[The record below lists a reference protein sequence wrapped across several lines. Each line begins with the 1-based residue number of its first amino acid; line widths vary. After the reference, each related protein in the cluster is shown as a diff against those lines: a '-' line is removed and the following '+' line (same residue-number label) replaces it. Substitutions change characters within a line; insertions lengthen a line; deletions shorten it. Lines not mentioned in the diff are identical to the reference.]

1 MLDMIIKRMWTLEG
15 RFTREALHSRV
26 QLLES
31 GQEAGFQNSI
41 EIINTLKYFSDDT
54 SKLLK
59 IGSRHTDAVK
69 HLVEVVATHNVFL
82 GRLIP
87 LEEAKGTTTR
97 HITNLA
103 GKFDDV
109 YAIFHCL
116 EKILNSKEFSIS
128 EAETMQ
134 ASIRE
139 CQHNLKKNE
148 ERVHDTMISKARVL
162 MSTIGSSHK
171 LPVRVVEDDGNDNES
186 DLDSIDVD
194 SLTGQFDRVTLSE
207 HKMIVIFDE
216 AGCIPS
222 YELVGLSRVNGN
234 IEALVAVGD
243 KYQLPPYNPNQ
254 NHTGKKNGSYHR
266 QRRQAAPTKI
276 KSILDVSK
284 LKIDGGT
291 KKKLTI
297 QYRVPRDIAAVLN
310 DRIYKGDYT
319 TPAVSNVPAEGFCLL
334 DVVQSERNEKYVNKD
349 EVQMC
354 LQMVTQLLN
363 EGNGNIMLL
372 TPVRENIMY
381 MFVYRC

>member
-15 RFTREALHSRV
+15 RFKREALHSRV
-26 QLLES
+26 RLLES

-41 EIINTLKYFSDDT
+41 EIINTLRYFSDDT
-54 SKLLK
+54 GKLLK
-59 IGSRHTDAVK
+59 LGSRHAEAVYR
-69 HLVEVVATHNVFL
+69 LVEVVATHNVFL
-82 GRLIP
+82 GKLIP
-87 LEEAKGTTTR
+87 LDEVEGTTTR
-97 HITNLA
+97 RIPNLA

-109 YAIFHCL
+109 CAIFDCL
-116 EKILNSKEFSIS
+116 AKILNLKEFSIS
-128 EAETMQ
+128 EAETIQ

-139 CQHNLKKNE
+139 CQHDLKKSE

-171 LPVRVVEDDGNDNES
+171 LPVRVVEDDGNDNDS

-194 SLTGQFDRVTLSE
+194 SLTGKLDRVTLSE
-207 HKMIVIFDE
+207 HKTIVIFDE

-222 YELVGLSRVNGN
+222 YELFGLSRVNGN

-243 KYQLPPYNPNQ
+243 KHQLPPYNPNQ
-254 NHTGKKNGSYHR
+254 NHTGKKNGSHHR
-266 QRRQAAPTKI
+266 RQRQAAPKKI
-276 KSILDVSK
+276 RSILDVSK
-284 LKIDGGT
+284 LKIDDGT
-291 KKKLTI
+291 NIKLTI

-334 DVVQSERNEKYVNKD
+334 DVVPSERNEKYVNKD

-354 LQMVTQLLN
+354 IQMVTQILN
-363 EGNGNIMLL
+363 EGNGTIMLL
-372 TPVRENIMY
+372 TPVR
-381 MFVYRC
+381 

>member
-1 MLDMIIKRMWTLEG
+1 MLDMIIKRIWTLEG
-15 RFTREALHSRV
+15 RFAREALHSRV
-26 QLLES
+26 RLLES
-31 GQEAGFQNSI
+31 GHEAGFQNSI

-59 IGSRHTDAVK
+59 LGSRHTDAIK
-69 HLVEVVATHNVFL
+69 RLEEVVATHNVFL
-82 GRLIP
+82 GKLIP
-87 LEEAKGTTTR
+87 LDEVKGTITR

-109 YAIFHCL
+109 SAIFHCL
-116 EKILNSKEFSIS
+116 EKIFNLKEFSIS

-134 ASIRE
+134 ASIRK
-139 CQHNLKKNE
+139 CQHDLEKSE
-148 ERVHDTMISKARVL
+148 RRVHDTMISKARVL

-171 LPVRVVEDDGNDNES
+171 LPVRVVEDDANDNDS

-194 SLTGQFDRVTLSE
+194 SLAGKVDRVTLSE
-207 HKMIVIFDE
+207 HKTIVIFDE

-222 YELVGLSRVNGN
+222 YELVGLSRVTGN

-243 KYQLPPYNPNQ
+243 KHQLPPYNPNQ

-266 QRRQAAPTKI
+266 RHRQAAPKKI

-291 KKKLTI
+291 KIKLTI
-297 QYRVPRDIAAVLN
+297 QYRVPRDIASVLN

-334 DVVQSERNEKYVNKD
+334 NVVQSERNEKYVNKD

-363 EGNGNIMLL
+363 EGNGTIMLL
-372 TPVRENIMY
+372 TPVR
-381 MFVYRC
+381 

>member
-15 RFTREALHSRV
+15 RFKREALHSRV
-26 QLLES
+26 RLLES
-31 GQEAGFQNSI
+31 GQEAGFRNSI
-41 EIINTLKYFSDDT
+41 EIINTLRYFSDDT
-54 SKLLK
+54 GELLK
-59 IGSRHTDAVK
+59 LGSRHAEAVYR
-69 HLVEVVATHNVFL
+69 LVEVVATHNVFL
-82 GRLIP
+82 GKLIP
-87 LEEAKGTTTR
+87 LGVEGITGR

-109 YAIFHCL
+109 HAIFHCF

-139 CQHNLKKNE
+139 CQHDLKKSE

-171 LPVRVVEDDGNDNES
+171 LPVRVVEDDGNDN
-186 DLDSIDVD
+186 DSIDVD
-194 SLTGQFDRVTLSE
+194 SLTGKLDRVTLSE
-207 HKMIVIFDE
+207 HKTIVIFDE

-222 YELVGLSRVNGN
+222 YELFGLSRVNGN

-243 KYQLPPYNPNQ
+243 KHQLPPYNPNQ

-266 QRRQAAPTKI
+266 RHRQAAPKKI

-284 LKIDGGT
+284 LKIDDGT
-291 KKKLTI
+291 KIKLTI

-334 DVVQSERNEKYVNKD
+334 DVVPSERNEKYVNKD

-354 LQMVTQLLN
+354 IQMVTQILN
-363 EGNGNIMLL
+363 EGNGTIMLL
-372 TPVRENIMY
+372 TPVR
-381 MFVYRC
+381 

>member
-1 MLDMIIKRMWTLEG
+1 MLDMIIKRIWTLEG
-15 RFTREALHSRV
+15 RFAREALHSRV
-26 QLLES
+26 RLLES
-31 GQEAGFQNSI
+31 GHEAGFQNSI

-59 IGSRHTDAVK
+59 LGSRHTDAIK
-69 HLVEVVATHNVFL
+69 RLVEVVATHNVFL
-82 GRLIP
+82 GKLIP
-87 LEEAKGTTTR
+87 LDEVKGTTTR
-97 HITNLA
+97 RITNLA

-109 YAIFHCL
+109 SAIFHCL
-116 EKILNSKEFSIS
+116 EKILNLKEFSIS

-134 ASIRE
+134 ASIRK
-139 CQHNLKKNE
+139 CQHDLDKSE
-148 ERVHDTMISKARVL
+148 ERVHNTMISKARVL

-171 LPVRVVEDDGNDNES
+171 LPVRVVEDDANANDS

-194 SLTGQFDRVTLSE
+194 SLAGKVDRVTLSE
-207 HKMIVIFDE
+207 HKTIVIFDE

-243 KYQLPPYNPNQ
+243 KHQLPPYNPNQ

-266 QRRQAAPTKI
+266 RHRQAAPKKI

-291 KKKLTI
+291 KIKLTI
-297 QYRVPRDIAAVLN
+297 QYRVPRDIASVLN

-334 DVVQSERNEKYVNKD
+334 NVVQSERNEKYVNKD

-363 EGNGNIMLL
+363 EGNGTIMFL
-372 TPVRENIMY
+372 TPVR
-381 MFVYRC
+381 